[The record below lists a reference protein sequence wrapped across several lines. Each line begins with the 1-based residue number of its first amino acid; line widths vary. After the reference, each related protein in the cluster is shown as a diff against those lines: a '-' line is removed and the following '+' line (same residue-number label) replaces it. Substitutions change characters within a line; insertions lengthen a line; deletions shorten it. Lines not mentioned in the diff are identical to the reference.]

1 MDLLA
6 VVVVD
11 LPVAA
16 ADLPAAVAVDL
27 PAAAVD
33 LPAVVVLGVAED
45 VVVAGGDLE
54 A

>member
-1 MDLLA
+1 M
-6 VVVVD
+6 VD

>member
-1 MDLLA
+1 M
-6 VVVVD
+6 VVVD
-11 LPVAA
+11 LPAAA
-16 ADLPAAVAVDL
+16 ADLQAAVAVDL

-45 VVVAGGDLE
+45 VVVEGGDLE